1 MNAWLVLAMIAFLA
15 LVYVAIPVGL
25 AARGYFRRHRLVRC
39 PVIGLGAGVLV
50 ARAGVAEAFGRRS
63 LRRISD
69 CTYWP
74 RHKGCAQR
82 CRNMPDEQIRDFRR
96 PSV

>member
-1 MNAWLVLAMIAFLA
+1 MNAWLILAMIALLA

-25 AARGYFRRHRLVRC
+25 AARGYFRRQRLVRC

-50 ARAGVAEAFGRRS
+50 TRAGVAEAVGCRS
-63 LRRISD
+63 LRRISA

-74 RHKGCAQR
+74 RHRRCAQR
-82 CRNMPDEQIRDFRR
+82 CRNLPDEQIRDFRR
-96 PSV
+96 PAV

>member
-15 LVYVAIPVGL
+15 LIYAAIPVGL
-25 AARGYFRRHRLVRC
+25 AARGYFRRRRLVRC

-50 ARAGVAEAFGRRS
+50 GRAGVAEALGRRS

-74 RHKGCAQR
+74 RHRHCAQR
-82 CRNMPDEQIRDFRR
+82 CRHLPDDEIREFRR
-96 PSV
+96 ATV